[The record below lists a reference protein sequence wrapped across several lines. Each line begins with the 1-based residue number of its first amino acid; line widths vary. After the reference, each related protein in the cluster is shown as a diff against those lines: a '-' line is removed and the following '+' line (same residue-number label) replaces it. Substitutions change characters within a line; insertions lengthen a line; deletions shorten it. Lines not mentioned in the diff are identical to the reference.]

1 MIVVLL
7 GSLAAPHVRAQ
18 NPSMPVAASLGP
30 ATGTIEDGPSGR
42 RNAPEEIARSVAT
55 LTPWWNEQ
63 VKLPLDPSR
72 APLAMDLQ
80 ASVFGVLN
88 YSPQVRIAADA
99 PVIRE
104 TQIVDAM
111 ARFDPRAFMDSK
123 FVDTS
128 DPVGNLLTTGG
139 ASRFIDQTVYSSGGL
154 RQTNTL
160 GGQFEAAQK
169 LGFQDNNSRF
179 FIPPNQGTARMTL
192 TYTQP
197 LLNGSGRVYN
207 TSMICLA
214 ELNTQAASAQLLQD
228 LQGILMETHRA
239 YWDLRLQR
247 AALLQRIRLKQSAI
261 DIQTELKARA
271 EFDVAQSQIVRANA
285 AVATRDAAV
294 IRFTTSVANAETKLR
309 ALINDPML
317 NAQPL
322 ELLPTMAPYHEAT
335 EPNLA
340 EALTIALQRRPEVQQ
355 GFTEVRVASVKADV
369 SKNELLPVFNLLIGS
384 YVYGLQGDS
393 QIGDAWV
400 SQFNQGRPTYWTG
413 LQFEYP
419 LHNRGANARMTQ
431 RRVELRQATNKLQ
444 QTMVQV
450 RAETEVAVREVTT
463 TYREMVSKFQA
474 MQADQTEIEYLT
486 SRWRLASDDQQ
497 LAGVVLNDLLGA
509 QERLAAAEFGFAAAE
524 AAYNVALANLNA
536 VTGTLLQVEGVRLY
550 NTFMEGIP
558 TLDVTAERLS
568 AVGRPTA
575 EPPEAVPQ
583 VSTPQPTNGGSAGPT
598 FPHSQP
604 APSFEPPASVPLSSF
619 GSQAQHSAPM
629 ESTARLLPPT
639 FPASPPAITPLPP
652 VAERDSSGNYR

>member
-1 MIVVLL
+1 
-7 GSLAAPHVRAQ
+7 
-18 NPSMPVAASLGP
+18 
-30 ATGTIEDGPSGR
+30 
-42 RNAPEEIARSVAT
+42 
-55 LTPWWNEQ
+55 
-63 VKLPLDPSR
+63 
-72 APLAMDLQ
+72 
-80 ASVFGVLN
+80 
-88 YSPQVRIAADA
+88 
-99 PVIRE
+99 
-104 TQIVDAM
+104 
-111 ARFDPRAFMDSK
+111 
-123 FVDTS
+123 
-128 DPVGNLLTTGG
+128 
-139 ASRFIDQTVYSSGGL
+139 
-154 RQTNTL
+154 
-160 GGQFEAAQK
+160 
-169 LGFQDNNSRF
+169 
-179 FIPPNQGTARMTL
+179 MTL

-271 EFDVAQSQIVRANA
+271 DFDVSQSQIVRANA

-317 NAQPL
+317 NARPL
-322 ELLPTMAPYHEAT
+322 ELLPTMTPYHEAS

-355 GFTEVRVASVKADV
+355 GFTEVRAAGVKADV

-419 LHNRGANARMTQ
+419 LYNRGANARMTQ
-431 RRVELRQATNKLQ
+431 RRVELRQTTNKLQ

-486 SRWRLASDDQQ
+486 SRWRLSSDDQQ

-509 QERLAAAEFGFAAAE
+509 QERLAAAEYGFAAAE

-550 NTFMEGIP
+550 NTVMEGIP
-558 TLDVTAERLS
+558 TLDVTAEQWP
-568 AVGRPTA
+568 VNGRPTA
-575 EPPEAVPQ
+575 PPPETVPQ
-583 VSTPQPTNGGSAGPT
+583 ASTPEPVNVVSAGPS
-598 FPHSQP
+598 FPQSQP
-604 APSFEPPASVPLSSF
+604 TPSFGIPETAALNSV

-629 ESTARLLPPT
+629 QPAVRLLPPT
-639 FPASPPAITPLPP
+639 FPASSAPAITPLPP
-652 VAERDSSGNYR
+652 VAERDSSGSYR